1 MLVRSDVQF
10 NFIQLVYGSRQASMD
25 LRKDIISRQIGFAE
39 FMNSKQWI
47 RFAIRRVI

>member
-1 MLVRSDVQF
+1 MLVCLNNQF
-10 NFIQLVYGSRQASMD
+10 DFGQLIYGSRQVSLNIKAD
-25 LRKDIISRQIGFAE
+25 ISRQTGVME